1 MRRAVAR
8 GRVFPQSYSTDRRY
22 GRLSLKAIG
31 LFPLL
36 WANADDQGR
45 LCGDPEEV
53 KYTCCPNIDHITK
66 ADIPG
71 ILKEL
76 QDNRLIQVYET
87 TVSAAIQL
95 LDWWD
100 IQRPQW
106 AYPSEFPA
114 TEGWR
119 DRLRYHRS
127 PTEVITENWVPPG
140 QFDRGLHYAL
150 PSALPSVLANSEKRV
165 SGSGLPEE
173 LPGALANTTKGASG
187 GELPKPIRSTPANI
201 GEGVSGSEL
210 PDELAN
216 ALPGT
221 LANDSTDVPS
231 PLITPIPLPPI
242 NKYQDKSGE
251 RVIPIEDEEGMLP
264 SALGSA
270 PGSTT
275 AIKERE
281 TDAPHSRMEA
291 DETLCEGDREVISVW
306 CSVKG
311 FKLTPADAS
320 ALVASLRTEF
330 PEVDLLAESKR
341 WAARKLSEPLKDNS
355 RPSQQIWNWI
365 EMARKFSRQR
375 SLKGEKGQTNRVTG
389 DNPPS
394 VFGQG
399 PWYAGS
405 RR

>member
-66 ADIPG
+66 SDIPG
-71 ILKEL
+71 LLEEL
-76 QDNRLIQVYET
+76 QNNHLIQVYET
-87 TVSAAIQL
+87 AVSAAIQL

-114 TEGWR
+114 PEGWR

-127 PTEVITENWVPPG
+127 PTEVITQNWVAPG
-140 QFDRGLHYAL
+140 QFDRSL
-150 PSALPSVLANSEKRV
+150 PNVLPGA
-165 SGSGLPEE
+165 LPEE
-173 LPGALANTTKGASG
+173 LPSTLANNEKGVSKG
-187 GELPKPIRSTPANI
+187 SSTP
-201 GEGVSGSEL
+201 SGS
-210 PDELAN
+210 

-221 LANDSTDVPS
+221 LPNALAITEKGVIGSELPNTPGSQLANDPANVPS
-231 PLITPIPLPPI
+231 PLTTPIPLPPGNI
-242 NKYQDKSGE
+242 YQE
-251 RVIPIEDEEGMLP
+251 IPGRGNLDIPEDEEGMLR
-264 SALGSA
+264 SALPSKPPNA
-270 PGSTT
+270 LGSTT
-275 AIKERE
+275 AKSDRE
-281 TDAPHSRMEA
+281 PETPHSRMEA
-291 DETLCEGDREVISVW
+291 GETLCEGDREVISVW

-330 PEVDLLAESKR
+330 PEVDLLGESKR
-341 WAARKLSEPLKDNS
+341 WAARKLSEPLKENS
-355 RPSQQIWNWI
+355 RSSQQIWNWM
-365 EMARKFSRQR
+365 EMARKFNRPR
-375 SLKGEKGQTNRVTG
+375 SAKGEKGQANRVSG
-389 DNPPS
+389 GNPPGGG
-394 VFGQG
+394 GQG

-405 RR
+405 RQ